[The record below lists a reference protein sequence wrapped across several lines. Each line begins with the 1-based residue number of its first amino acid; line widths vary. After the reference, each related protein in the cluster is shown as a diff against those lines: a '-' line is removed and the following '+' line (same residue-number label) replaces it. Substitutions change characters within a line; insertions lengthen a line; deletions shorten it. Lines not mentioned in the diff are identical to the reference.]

1 MSRETAWL
9 MLNIGRRV
17 ERALNL
23 IALLRETLVPG
34 QRPTVSAQIL
44 EAVLSTCNSLLVFRR
59 RYRSFMEVSTILELL
74 LFDENYPRTLAF
86 QLRQL
91 ALHIRGIPN
100 DRSWNFPRSD
110 EKQISHCISEL
121 NAIDHKELILEVTEE
136 GRYALLDRTLAQQ
149 QEQLEVLSNLLTE
162 LYFSPTEAPRQ
173 LGSVIQELAS

>member
-1 MSRETAWL
+1 MFEQINQLVIQLTSISGQAFENMSRETAWL

-100 DRSWNFPRSD
+100 DRSWNFPAQRRETD
-110 EKQISHCISEL
+110 
-121 NAIDHKELILEVTEE
+121 
-136 GRYALLDRTLAQQ
+136 LA
-149 QEQLEVLSNLLTE
+149 
-162 LYFSPTEAPRQ
+162 LYFGTECHRSQGADP
-173 LGSVIQELAS
+173 